1 MIKKVWS
8 RLDRI
13 SMDKE
18 FLKVSQG
25 ISECSFERLRGVP
38 GRINGSFRSI
48 FFLFYSEFLQRKFSW
63 EHRRCQLY
71 FNDVSQVIQAF
82 KPVYREPSGSPSSQF
97 QGSPTGFSR
106 KFQGSSKCPL
116 WIQSYCEVVSRSLC
130 LRKFLCLWLITATRV
145 EGGLVNTMS
154 KRYIGDHSIQF
165 YLFVVLL
172 FLFHSFTFYV
182 WSIPTHVFI
191 KDRSS
196 HPFV

>member
-38 GRINGSFRSI
+38 GRINGSSRGI
-48 FFLFYSEFLQRKFSW
+48 FFPFIQSFFKESFHGY
-63 EHRRCQLY
+63 HRRCQLY

-106 KFQGSSKCPL
+106 KFQGRSKCPL
-116 WIQSYCEVVSRSLC
+116 QIQSYCEVVSRSLC
-130 LRKFLCLWLITATRV
+130 LRKFLCL
-145 EGGLVNTMS
+145 
-154 KRYIGDHSIQF
+154 
-165 YLFVVLL
+165 
-172 FLFHSFTFYV
+172 
-182 WSIPTHVFI
+182 
-191 KDRSS
+191 
-196 HPFV
+196 